1 MAAQATDPIFQASG
15 TWQVVGNVLLALVVG
30 QVIAWHYERFAQVL
44 SNKRKFARMFA
55 FIAATTA
62 LMITIVKSS
71 LALSLGLV
79 GALSIIRFRT
89 PIKEPEEL
97 AYLFLAIAVGLGF
110 GADQRVVTPVVA
122 VLVLLFLAAR
132 SMIGGGKPDL
142 RTVLLVSAPS
152 PAPDHRPGLNG
163 HSGADGQDP
172 PDQLRAVIPTIESRC
187 GKADLRRVDWL
198 PGEFSATFVVEI
210 KGPEMVSDLVSDV
223 RRVIPGATVSVVERD
238 SGD

>member
-1 MAAQATDPIFQASG
+1 MLAQAADAIFSTLDPWRVAA
-15 TWQVVGNVLLALVVG
+15 NVLLSLVLG
-30 QVIAWHYERFAQVL
+30 QIIAWHYTRFAQVL
-44 SNKRKFARMFA
+44 SNKRKFSRMFA

-110 GADQRVVTPVVA
+110 GADQLLITPIA
-122 VLVLLFLAAR
+122 AGILLVFLALRA
-132 SMIGGGKPDL
+132 MVAGGKADL
-142 RTVLLVSAPS
+142 RTVLLVSAPIS
-152 PAPDHRPGLNG
+152 DDHRPVPSSNG
-163 HSGADGQDP
+163 HGTQAIAV
-172 PDQLRAVIPTIESRC
+172 PDQLRTVLPAIEARC
-187 GKADLRRVDWL
+187 SKADLRRVDWL

-210 KGPEMVSDLVSDV
+210 KDAEIVSELVADL
-223 RRVIPGATVSVVERD
+223 RRAIPGATVSVVERD

>member
-1 MAAQATDPIFQASG
+1 MLAQAADAIFSTLDPWRVAA
-15 TWQVVGNVLLALVVG
+15 NVLLSLVVG
-30 QVIAWHYERFAQVL
+30 QIIAWHYTRFAQVL
-44 SNKRKFARMFA
+44 SNKRKFSRMFA

-110 GADQRVVTPVVA
+110 GADQLVITPIA
-122 VLVLLFLAAR
+122 AGILLVFLAVRA
-132 SMIGGGKPDL
+132 MLAGGKPDL
-142 RTVLLVSAPS
+142 RTVLLVTAPTAAADLAA
-152 PAPDHRPGLNG
+152 PALNG
-163 HSGADGQDP
+163 RASSAEP
-172 PDQLRAVIPTIESRC
+172 VPDQLKAVLPAIEAKC
-187 GKADLRRVDWL
+187 TKADLRRVDWL

-210 KGPEMVSDLVSDV
+210 KDADVVSELVADL
-223 RRVIPGATVSVVERD
+223 RRAIPGATVSVVERD